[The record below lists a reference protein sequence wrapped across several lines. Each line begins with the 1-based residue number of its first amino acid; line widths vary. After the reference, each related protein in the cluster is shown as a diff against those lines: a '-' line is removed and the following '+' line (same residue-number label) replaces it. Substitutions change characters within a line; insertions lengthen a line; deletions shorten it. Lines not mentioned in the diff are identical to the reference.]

1 MEIVNDK
8 LKIVGIVMLKKYRIG
23 FDIFGLL
30 LFLLIMIPNFIWF
43 AVSAPNDVLRV
54 ESFTPIIDGIGSVS
68 QVVFI
73 ATIYILKRKG
83 VDKIRFSKLLILS
96 LAMVIAYFMGW
107 ILYYSGIVNPIVIIL
122 LTIPPC
128 MAFIL
133 YAVDRKNV
141 IATILT
147 VIFTVCHV
155 TYEAVNYIV

>member
-1 MEIVNDK
+1 M
-8 LKIVGIVMLKKYRIG
+8 
-23 FDIFGLL
+23 
-30 LFLLIMIPNFIWF
+30 
-43 AVSAPNDVLRV
+43 
-54 ESFTPIIDGIGSVS
+54 
-68 QVVFI
+68 VFI
-73 ATIYILKRKG
+73 TIICILKRKG

-122 LTIPPC
+122 LTMPPC

-147 VIFTVCHV
+147 VIFTVCHIK
-155 TYEAVNYIV
+155 YEAVNYIV